1 MFLHIFI
8 IIQRVYIFGMLYD
21 NSLFSIAA
29 STTMPQST
37 GSPLFTGMPI
47 GPGVS
52 PQPGFYSRGIWL
64 PVVATF
70 TSGQAKPT

>member
-1 MFLHIFI
+1 
-8 IIQRVYIFGMLYD
+8 MLY
-21 NSLFSIAA
+21 NNYLFLIAA
-29 STTMPQST
+29 NTTMPQST

-70 TSGQAKPT
+70 TSGQAKST

>member
-1 MFLHIFI
+1 
-8 IIQRVYIFGMLYD
+8 MLYY
-21 NSLFSIAA
+21 NSLFLAA
-29 STTMPQST
+29 STTIPQST
-37 GSPLFTGMPI
+37 GAPLFTGMPV

>member
-1 MFLHIFI
+1 
-8 IIQRVYIFGMLYD
+8 ML
-21 NSLFSIAA
+21 AT
-29 STTMPQST
+29 STTIPQST
-37 GSPLFTGMPI
+37 TSPLFTGMPI

-70 TSGQAKPT
+70 TSGQAKST